1 MTLGWVSS
9 PSFNHHR
16 NSTIVVVQRQRC
28 IVRDFNFVD
37 SNHFHVLPILV
48 QNYGVGTYV
57 DVTIRYPGAAKHW
70 AGAARTAGV
79 RYCSGVY
86 CVRLL
91 MHDSA
96 DPICM
101 VVAVGGEDA
110 SAGSIAALGCC
121 LLVCAIS
128 TIDCV
133 YVFYGI
139 VLNARRLKAVVA

>member
-1 MTLGWVSS
+1 MFMVCVVALSYLG
-9 PSFNHHR
+9 
-16 NSTIVVVQRQRC
+16 QR
-28 IVRDFNFVD
+28 
-37 SNHFHVLPILV
+37 HLILILSEV
-48 QNYGVGTYV
+48 ATCLVE
-57 DVTIRYPGAAKHW
+57 W